1 MSMRHRRA
9 LRRQALAEAQ
19 RLTECTSC
27 GRRFAGRGAYDQAHD
42 ARWPGGCLP
51 LGAIESLLVQAA
63 GGTWWTRGSQ
73 PR

>member
-1 MSMRHRRA
+1 MSMRGRRA
-9 LRRQALAEAQ
+9 LRRQAVTEAQ

-27 GRRFAGRGAYDQAHD
+27 GRTFAGRGAFDQAHD

-51 LGAIESLLVQAA
+51 TSAIESLLVKV
-63 GGTWWTRGSQ
+63 GRTWYARGSE

>member
-1 MSMRHRRA
+1 MRNRRA
-9 LRRQALAEAQ
+9 LRRQALAEAE
-19 RLTECTSC
+19 RLVECSGSC

-51 LGAIESLLVQAA
+51 ASAIESLLVEHR
-63 GGTWWTRGSQ
+63 GIWYSRGSE